1 MLSDSRSKSSYN
13 ADLMVGFFLLL
24 VTGALNS
31 HIARK
36 YVTLYAFIQGCCVR
50 KIMQMRRSDNRL
62 IPDFRSR
69 RTETVIQTLPPGG
82 MLLSANRW
90 QKVFGAIVTFP

>member
-1 MLSDSRSKSSYN
+1 
-13 ADLMVGFFLLL
+13 MVGFFLLL
-24 VTGALNS
+24 VTGAIS
-31 HIARK
+31 IHIARK
-36 YVTLYAFIQGCCVR
+36 YVTPYVFIQGFCVR